1 MDSQAAL
8 SPLRGVAFPHY
19 SARMAQFG
27 KGATFP
33 SEHRRLRD
41 EKTGALI
48 HQLTNHPS
56 INVNLYFLNCGFTPD
71 QKTVVFTSYRSG
83 KPNLFKLTFPD
94 GAITQLTDCDGLH
107 AYSGC
112 ISCDGS
118 EVYFTR
124 QGAIWAVS
132 LGNYRERLLASF
144 GNDAQLGEC
153 SLSASGKW
161 ITTAAKRGGKPGI
174 VAAKTDGSESC
185 VVLEWNRT
193 IIHPQFHP
201 RDETLIEFAGDP
213 APRMHV
219 IRRDGSGLECLH
231 QHDNNYFVVHETFLG
246 EGDWLAFTV
255 WPKSL
260 SKIHLKSKQVQT
272 VATFNAWHITPN
284 EAGTQ
289 IVCDTVHPDIGIQ
302 LVDVAT
308 GSQRTVCHPNSS
320 SQGSQWKT
328 SRYAVAEDWARAA
341 QNQAAE
347 KSKALSWMEMKV
359 DTVYGPQ
366 WTHPH
371 PSFSPDERMIMY
383 TSDVTGHPQ
392 VYVAEIP

>member
-1 MDSQAAL
+1 MTK
-8 SPLRGVAFPHY
+8 
-19 SARMAQFG
+19 FG

-33 SEHRRLRD
+33 SESRKLRD
-41 EKTGALI
+41 EKTGAAI

-56 INVNLYFLNCGFTPD
+56 INVNLYFLNYSLTPD
-71 QKTVVFTSYRSG
+71 QKTVVFSSYRSG
-83 KPNLFKLTFPD
+83 KPNLFKLAFPI
-94 GAITQLTDCDGLH
+94 GEITQLTDSDGLH

-112 ISCDGS
+112 ISADGT
-118 EVYFTR
+118 EVFFTR
-124 QGAIWAVS
+124 QGAIWAVH
-132 LGNYRERLLASF
+132 LTTLKERQVASF
-144 GNDAQLGEC
+144 GSDAQLGEC

-161 ITTAAKRGGKPGI
+161 IVTAVKRGGKPGI
-174 VAAKTDGSESC
+174 VAAKSDGSESR

-201 RDETLIEFAGDP
+201 RDETLIEFSGDP

-219 IRRDGSGLECLH
+219 IRRDGTGLECLH
-231 QHDNNYFVVHETFLG
+231 QHDNNEFIVHETFLDD
-246 EGDWLAFTV
+246 GDWLAYTV

-260 SKIHLKSKQVQT
+260 SKINLKTKEVRT
-272 VATFNAWHITPN
+272 IANFNAWHITPN
-284 EAGTQ
+284 KAGTQ

-302 LVDVAT
+302 IVDAT
-308 GSQRTVCHPNSS
+308 TGQRRTVCHPNATSG
-320 SQGSQWKT
+320 GSQWKT

-341 QNQAAE
+341 EQQASE

-371 PSFSPDERMIMY
+371 PSFSPDERMVIY
-383 TSDVTGHPQ
+383 TSDVGGHPQ
-392 VYVAEIP
+392 VYIAEIP